1 MLKKLTLL
9 LLILFSF
16 YSCKEKSNS
25 KSKLQFL
32 PLALIG
38 IKTPASI
45 AASQPSTTIP
55 PNAPEGSNQIRISDI
70 QAPSVINGQFVPVS
84 KVYEIGPDDKNLRF
98 PNGQLAQVSF
108 PYNANALASE
118 GLEEEFTVFYFDRK
132 TSEWNEVDKVEIDTT
147 QKIIQAYTSHLTP
160 FVAAAVLPTSGK
172 GTPAPACIVNEF
184 KNGITGSGN
193 SEFITVNQNLKYY
206 KDRAYTVKPLS
217 KSPKNVESFA
227 AFGFSGALAISTC
240 NGNTKNEAG
249 CKSIPLT
256 KQFTGTNYLQFTA
269 KQALDVYIMYDVR
282 GGASLTDTSKDAAW
296 ILASGF
302 VNTGKYVETTDVVKY
317 YRVYKKS
324 YNANEEVILNGNRNK
339 AGSTKI
345 NTNYWVILKRKGV
358 TVSEPITAMCGS
370 QNQGTPQI
378 KVSVNTSYLPNG
390 GLQDFGNV
398 QTSTSSNSVDIK
410 ITNAGT
416 GILNLAGNPPIALT
430 GGGATEFA
438 LTNANITSVQPGQT
452 VAFQASFTP
461 KSAGAKSASISI
473 ATNDANI
480 SNYVLNLTGTAVDP
494 LANFMYPPGSYS
506 VRTGTIIDTIAPTYT
521 GAILS
526 CSVLPALPTGLSLDA
541 TNCQVYGNTD
551 IIQDAISYTVTATGI
566 YNTVTAT
573 LGLQVLPVPPS
584 NLDYHIPNNTITL
597 APGSSYTSPMPTYN
611 GSPVTFSISPDLP
624 YDNGFTFDTATG
636 IITGSFFNIDSVDY
650 TVTAANAAGSAT
662 QIVTFIN
669 NKAEPTINRY
679 IGLEVGVIKI
689 LEIGDSL
696 NITPMGGDKYN
707 QFVSNDLIGG
717 LSLNPNKGVIS
728 GTVTGDISGD
738 ISGYIYIYASGIGG
752 TDYYKLQIKVNGYK
766 LVNNGDPY
774 TITYDS
780 RQNLFWQSCGNGANT
795 WGFDCSGGEG
805 IAPSNARYNLASG
818 QQLCESM
825 NGSNIGGR
833 SNWRLPTSGEL
844 ISIVN
849 NTKDVPAWTA
859 KYFPGFLMTDNY
871 YMTSSTKTKSDCVY
885 VYTGRFSNHP
895 PCNARMPQCVRT
907 CTSTFGVNTLNFQ
920 GRYFADVNTANNYV
934 NCVSSGP

>member
-9 LLILFSF
+9 LVILFSF
-16 YSCKEKSNS
+16 YSCKEKNNS

-38 IKTPASI
+38 IKTPASV

-55 PNAPEGSNQIRISDI
+55 PNAPAGSDQVRISDI
-70 QAPSVINGQFVPVS
+70 QAPPVINGQFVPVS
-84 KVYEIGPDDKNLRF
+84 KVYEIGPDDKNVRF
-98 PNGQLAQVSF
+98 PDGQLAQVSF

-118 GLEEEFTVFYFDRK
+118 GLEEEFTVFYYDRK

-217 KSPKNVESFA
+217 KSPKNIESFA

-282 GGASLTDTSKDAAW
+282 GGANLTDTSKDAAW

-302 VNTGKYVETTDVVKY
+302 VNTGKYVETTDAVKF

-324 YNANEEVILNGNRNK
+324 YNANEEVLLHGNRNK

-358 TVSEPITAMCGS
+358 TVSEPITAMCGN

-378 KVSVNTSYLPNG
+378 KVSVNTAYLPNG

-416 GILNLAGNPPIALT
+416 GVLTLAGNPPIALA
-430 GGGATEFA
+430 GSGATEFA

-494 LANFMYPPGSYS
+494 LANFMYPP
-506 VRTGTIIDTIAPTYT
+506 
-521 GAILS
+521 
-526 CSVLPALPTGLSLDA
+526 
-541 TNCQVYGNTD
+541 
-551 IIQDAISYTVTATGI
+551 
-566 YNTVTAT
+566 
-573 LGLQVLPVPPS
+573 
-584 NLDYHIPNNTITL
+584 
-597 APGSSYTSPMPTYN
+597 
-611 GSPVTFSISPDLP
+611 DLP

-636 IITGSFFNIDSVDY
+636 VITGYSVDESSVEY
-650 TVTAANAAGSAT
+650 TITATNAAGSVT
-662 QIVTFIN
+662 QTITIISQRANIVF
-669 NKAEPTINRY
+669 NRY
-679 IGLEVGVIKI
+679 TGLEEGVVKI
-689 LEIGDSL
+689 LEIGDTVSF
-696 NITPMGGDKYN
+696 TPKDGDKYN
-707 QFVSNDLIGG
+707 HYTASDLIEG
-717 LSLNPNKGVIS
+717 LNLNPNNGAIS
-728 GTVTGDISGD
+728 GTVTGDTLRNISGKFN
-738 ISGYIYIYASGIGG
+738 IYASGIGG
-752 TDYYKLQIKVNGYK
+752 TDTYTLQIKVNGYK
-766 LVNNGDPY
+766 LLNNGDP
-774 TITYDS
+774 I
-780 RQNLFWQSCGNGANT
+780 L
-795 WGFDCSGGEG
+795 
-805 IAPSNARYNLASG
+805 
-818 QQLCESM
+818 
-825 NGSNIGGR
+825 
-833 SNWRLPTSGEL
+833 LPTMRDKTCFGRHVVMDQILGDLIALVEKEL
-844 ISIVN
+844 LQ
-849 NTKDVPAWTA
+849 
-859 KYFPGFLMTDNY
+859 LMQDT
-871 YMTSSTKTKSDCVY
+871 T
-885 VYTGRFSNHP
+885 
-895 PCNARMPQCVRT
+895 
-907 CTSTFGVNTLNFQ
+907 
-920 GRYFADVNTANNYV
+920 
-934 NCVSSGP
+934 

>member
-16 YSCKEKSNS
+16 YSCKEKNNS

-38 IKTPASI
+38 IKTPASV

-55 PNAPEGSNQIRISDI
+55 PNAPEGSNQVRISDI

-84 KVYEIGPDDKNLRF
+84 KVYEIGPDDKNVRF
-98 PNGQLAQVSF
+98 PDGQLAQVSF
-108 PYNANALASE
+108 PYNASALESA
-118 GLEEEFTVFYFDRK
+118 GLEEEFTVFYYDRK
-132 TSEWNEVDKVEIDTT
+132 TTEWNEVDKVEIDTT

-217 KSPKNVESFA
+217 KSAKNVESFS

-240 NGNTKNEAG
+240 NGNTTNEAG

-256 KQFTGTNYLQFTA
+256 KQFTGINYLQFTA

-302 VNTGKYVETTDVVKY
+302 VNTGKYVETTDAVKF

-324 YNANEEVILNGNRNK
+324 YNANEEVILHGNRNK

-370 QNQGTPQI
+370 QNQGIPQI
-378 KVSVNTSYLPNG
+378 KVSVNTAYLPNG
-390 GLQDFGNV
+390 GLQDFGNM

-430 GGGATEFA
+430 GSGATEFT

-452 VAFQASFTP
+452 VAFQASFAP
-461 KSAGAKSASISI
+461 KSAGAKAASISI

-480 SNYVLNLTGTAVDP
+480 PNYLLNLTGTAVDP
-494 LANFMYPPGSYS
+494 LANFTYPLGSYS
-506 VRTGTIIDTIAPTYT
+506 AKDGIIMDTITPTYA

-526 CSVLPALPTGLSLDA
+526 CSIQPALPKGLSLDT
-541 TNCQVYGNTD
+541 TNCQIYGQTNV
-551 IIQDAISYTVTATGI
+551 IQDATSYSITATGI

-573 LGLQVLPVPPS
+573 MSLQVLPVPPS

-597 APGSSYTSPMPTYN
+597 GSGPLYTSPTPTYS
-611 GSPVTFSISPDLP
+611 GSPATFSISPNLP
-624 YDNGFTFDTATG
+624 DDYGFIF
-636 IITGSFFNIDSVDY
+636 DSV
-650 TVTAANAAGSAT
+650 T
-662 QIVTFIN
+662 
-669 NKAEPTINRY
+669 
-679 IGLEVGVIKI
+679 
-689 LEIGDSL
+689 
-696 NITPMGGDKYN
+696 
-707 QFVSNDLIGG
+707 
-717 LSLNPNKGVIS
+717 GVIS
-728 GTVTGDISGD
+728 GYVIPATTTYTITATNSAGSVNQTLTIVDDADGENPKPFNRFIGLQDNVFTSIAIGDTVNFIPKQSELFTDFTIVEPVSLPPGLSFNRQNGTISGTFSND
-738 ISGYIYIYASGIGG
+738 GSSTALWNYDVLILASGISG
-752 TDYYKLQIKVNGYK
+752 TDAYSLKIKVNPYVI
-766 LVNNGDPY
+766 LSTGDGFY
-774 TITYDS
+774 LTKDLS
-780 RQNLFWQSCGNGANT
+780 RNLTWQSCGNGPNT
-795 WGFDCSGGEG
+795 YGADCSQGEG
-805 IAPSNARYNLASG
+805 IASNNARYNLASG
-818 QQLCESM
+818 QQLCQSM
-825 NGSNIGGR
+825 NNSNIGGR
-833 SNWRLPTSGEL
+833 ANWRLPTRGEL
-844 ISIVN
+844 SGVFF
-849 NTKDVPAWTA
+849 NTQDFPNWRTEF
-859 KYFPGFLMTDNY
+859 FPGFLMQDGY
-871 YMTSSTKTKSDCVY
+871 YLTNSLKTGTHCIPARVLNGIQIPERCTQRSSLSVANSINTINVSDI
-885 VYTGRFSNHP
+885 N
-895 PCNARMPQCVRT
+895 
-907 CTSTFGVNTLNFQ
+907 L
-920 GRYFADVNTANNYV
+920 ANNYV
-934 NCVSSGP
+934 NCVSSGL

>member
-1 MLKKLTLL
+1 M
-9 LLILFSF
+9 
-16 YSCKEKSNS
+16 
-25 KSKLQFL
+25 
-32 PLALIG
+32 
-38 IKTPASI
+38 
-45 AASQPSTTIP
+45 
-55 PNAPEGSNQIRISDI
+55 
-70 QAPSVINGQFVPVS
+70 S
-84 KVYEIGPDDKNLRF
+84 KVYEIGPDDKNVRF
-98 PNGQLAQVSF
+98 PDGQLAQVSF

-118 GLEEEFTVFYFDRK
+118 GLEEEFTVFYYDRK

-217 KSPKNVESFA
+217 KSAKNVESFA

-282 GGASLTDTSKDAAW
+282 GGANLTDTSKDAAW

-302 VNTGKYVETTDVVKY
+302 VNTGKYVETTDAVKF
-317 YRVYKKS
+317 YRIYKKS
-324 YNANEEVILNGNRNK
+324 FNANEEVILNGNRNK

-358 TVSEPITAMCGS
+358 TISEPITAMCGS

-416 GILNLAGNPPIALT
+416 GVLTLAGNPPIALT
-430 GGGATEFA
+430 GSGATEFT

-452 VAFQASFTP
+452 ITFQASFTP

-526 CSVLPALPTGLSLDA
+526 CSVLPALPTGLSLDT
-541 TNCQVYGNTD
+541 TNCQIYGQTD
-551 IIQDAISYTVTATGI
+551 IIQDASSYTVTATGI
-566 YNTVTAT
+566 YNSVTAT
-573 LGLQVLPVPPS
+573 MSLQVLPIPPS

-597 APGSSYTSPMPTYN
+597 GGGLFTSPTPTYS
-611 GSPVTFSISPDLP
+611 GSPVSFSVSPDLP

-636 IITGSFFNIDSVDY
+636 VITGYSVDESSVEY
-650 TVTAANAAGSAT
+650 TITATNAAGSVT
-662 QIVTFIN
+662 QTITIISQRANIVF
-669 NKAEPTINRY
+669 NRY
-679 IGLEVGVIKI
+679 TGLEEGVVKI
-689 LEIGDSL
+689 LEIGDTVSF
-696 NITPMGGDKYN
+696 TPKDGDKYN
-707 QFVSNDLIGG
+707 HYTASDLIEG
-717 LSLNPNKGVIS
+717 LNLNPNNGAIS
-728 GTVTGDISGD
+728 GTVTGDTLRNISGKFN
-738 ISGYIYIYASGIGG
+738 IYASGIGG
-752 TDYYKLQIKVNGYK
+752 TDTYTLQIKVNGYK
-766 LVNNGDPY
+766 LLNNGDPY
-774 TITYDS
+774 TITYDA
-780 RQNLFWQSCGNGANT
+780 RQNLFWQTCGNGPNT

-805 IAPSNARYNLASG
+805 IAPANARYNLASG

-825 NGSNIGGR
+825 NGSSIGGR
-833 SNWRLPTSGEL
+833 SNWRLPTSKE
-844 ISIVN
+844 ISN
-849 NTKDVPAWTA
+849 LDKNTRDFPAWTT

-871 YMTSSTKTKSDCVY
+871 YMSSSTTTKSDCVY
-885 VYTGRFSNHP
+885 VYTGPFNNSCNGKKKP
-895 PCNARMPQCVRT
+895 PSCVRT
-907 CTSTFGVNTLNFQ
+907 CTYTFGVTTLNFQ
-920 GRYFADVNTANNYV
+920 DSYFADVNTANNYV